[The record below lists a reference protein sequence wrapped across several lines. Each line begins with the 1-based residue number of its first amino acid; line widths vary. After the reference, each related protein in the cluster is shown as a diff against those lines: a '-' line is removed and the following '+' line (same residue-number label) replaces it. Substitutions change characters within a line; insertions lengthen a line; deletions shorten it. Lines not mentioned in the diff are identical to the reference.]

1 MIHVSGFFGAP
12 DIVAGNDMGLERLPS
27 SNPDGDYTLW
37 LGVAGDRKVV
47 YKALSQKNIGNP
59 LFVNLLRRE
68 YDIGRSLNHPGI
80 CETLAWQNRPD
91 IGPCIMM
98 EYIDGFT
105 LEEAIK
111 EKSLDKEK
119 LKKVLGDICDAVIY
133 LHQKQVIHRDLKPSN
148 IMITRMG
155 GNVKILD
162 FGLADTDSNLSGKV
176 PAGTRMYAAPE
187 VLSGEQAD
195 FRSDIYSIGR
205 IIKECNIGFGYIIN
219 KCCRENKSKRYSSV
233 NELKTALQKR
243 IRPSVI
249 LISAIVAAVIVVAGI
264 IAYGNAVKKD
274 AASDLF
280 LELIDLTRKTAIPS

>member
-1 MIHVSGFFGAP
+1 MIHVSGFFQDP
-12 DIVAGNDMGLERLPS
+12 DIIAGNDLDLERMAS
-27 SNPDGDYTLW
+27 SNPDGDFTLW
-37 LGVAGDRKVV
+37 LGTSGDRKVV
-47 YKALSQKNIGNP
+47 YKAVSQKNAGNP

-98 EYIDGFT
+98 EFIDGYT
-105 LEEAIK
+105 LEEAIMNK
-111 EKSLDKEK
+111 TLNKDA
-119 LKKVLGDICDAVIY
+119 LKKVLSDICDAVIY

-205 IIKECNIGFGYIIN
+205 IIKECNIGFKRIAG
-219 KCCRENKSKRYSSV
+219 KCSRENKFKRYSSV
-233 NELKTALQKR
+233 GELKEALQKR
-243 IRPSVI
+243 VKASTIIIAGIVMA
-249 LISAIVAAVIVVAGI
+249 AIAVAGI
-264 IAYGNAVKKD
+264 ILYNSEKKD

-280 LELIDLTRKTAIPS
+280 MELIDMTRKTAKPS